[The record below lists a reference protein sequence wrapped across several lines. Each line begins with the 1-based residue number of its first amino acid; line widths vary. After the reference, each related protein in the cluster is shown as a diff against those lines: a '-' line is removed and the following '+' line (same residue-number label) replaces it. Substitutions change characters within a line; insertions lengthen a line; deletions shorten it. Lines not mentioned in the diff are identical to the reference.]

1 MTARATTLSPETS
14 IEAIAKELSELH
26 TGVATWI
33 GGRCPDSEEELDRL
47 VRCRLDDAFRLV
59 APGGHRIT
67 REMMLTTMKGLHGT
81 NPEFHMKITD
91 VQVITQNDELVI
103 ADCLQWQRNARQS
116 TPANNGRCISA
127 AFARDETRP
136 NGLRWLYAHE
146 TWLPE
151 EEMARGNYDF

>member
-1 MTARATTLSPETS
+1 MTQAATNLTT
-14 IEAIAKELSELH
+14 EAGTDPIAKELADLH
-26 TGVATWI
+26 TAVATWI
-33 GGRCPDSEEELDRL
+33 GGHCPNTDAELERL
-47 VRCRLDDAFRLV
+47 VRCRLDEAFRLV
-59 APGGHRIT
+59 APGGHRIP
-67 REMMLTTMKGLHGT
+67 RAVMLETMRGLHGT
-81 NPEFHMKITD
+81 NPEFRIAITD
-91 VQVITQNDELVI
+91 VQVVHQTDEIVV

-127 AFARDETRP
+127 VLARDTQLP